1 MFIAA
6 ARMQLP
12 NDAKSSQPEQEVL
25 MNIDKPEWRCTLTV
39 NEAANVTSS
48 WRERLAWRV
57 RRWAD
62 RLDGKGRTVTL
73 VYDIEPAVTAEEI
86 DSCLVKGFELTH
98 ALLNQLARQAACED
112 VMRNAKAEFFEPDSP
127 H

>member
-1 MFIAA
+1 
-6 ARMQLP
+6 
-12 NDAKSSQPEQEVL
+12 

-39 NEAANVTSS
+39 NETANVASS

-73 VYDIEPAVTAEEI
+73 EYDIEPAVTPEEI

-112 VMRNAKAEFFEPDSP
+112 VMRNVKAEFFEPGSP
-127 H
+127 R

>member
-1 MFIAA
+1 
-6 ARMQLP
+6 
-12 NDAKSSQPEQEVL
+12 
-25 MNIDKPEWRCTLTV
+25 
-39 NEAANVTSS
+39 VTSS
-48 WRERLAWRV
+48 WRERLAWRI

-86 DSCLVKGFELTH
+86 DSCLVKGVGLTH

-112 VMRNAKAEFFEPDSP
+112 VMRDAKAEVFEPGTP
-127 H
+127 HLPPHWGADQAKHAIEAA